1 MGKTLY
7 NLFNFLYPLAAGIV
21 SPVNEKARLW
31 LNGRRNIIQQLT
43 DAFETN
49 SSPVIWVHCAS
60 LGEFEQGRPLI
71 EQLKELHPSY
81 KILLTFFS
89 PSGYEVQKNYSK
101 ADYIFYLPVDTSSNA
116 KAFLN
121 ITKPSLILFIK
132 YEFWLYYLAEA
143 KQRNIPL
150 LLVSAIFRKDQP
162 FFKWYGNIH
171 RKMLSCFTHIF
182 TQDESSISLLQ
193 GIEIRETSVSG
204 DTRFDRVLTIAS
216 RFEPVTEM
224 EAFCKNHTVIVAG
237 STWLEDEEQ
246 LNHYVNTHP
255 AIRFVIAPHDIGKDR
270 LAECTQLFR
279 NALLFSQYKEQ
290 CSDDSSPASAVNT
303 IIIDNMGML
312 SRLYNYATITYVGG
326 AFGGDGV
333 HNVLEAAVYGKPVV
347 FGPVFD
353 KYLEAVELVDEGGAF
368 TVEDALELDK
378 TFDELLNDTAL
389 YEDAASASF
398 QYVQKK
404 AGATNAIILFIQ
416 EKRLLIN

>member
-1 MGKTLY
+1 MGKFLY
-7 NLFNFLYPLAAGIV
+7 KLFNFLYPLAAGIV

-31 LNGRRNIIQQLT
+31 LHGRKNIFPQLT
-43 DAFETN
+43 EAFAENT
-49 SSPVIWVHCAS
+49 SPVIWVHCAS

-71 EQLKELHPSY
+71 ERLKELYPSY

-89 PSGYEVQKNYSK
+89 PSGYEVQKKYAQ

-116 KAFLN
+116 KTFLN

-132 YEFWLYYLAEA
+132 YEFWFYYLTEA

-150 LLVSAIFRKDQP
+150 LLVSALFRKDQP

-171 RKMLSCFTHIF
+171 RKMLFCFTHIF
-182 TQDESSISLLQ
+182 TQEEGSTALLQ
-193 GIEIRETSVSG
+193 SIGIQEMSVSG

-216 RFEPVTEM
+216 RFEPVPEM
-224 EAFCKNHTVIVAG
+224 QAFCQDHTVIVAG

-246 LNHYVNTHP
+246 LYHYVNTH
-255 AIRFVIAPHDIGKDR
+255 ADIRFVIAPHDIGKDR

-279 NALLFSQYKEQ
+279 HAILFSQYKEQ
-290 CSDDSSPASAVNT
+290 GSNQSISASSANT
-303 IIIDNMGML
+303 IIIDNIGML
-312 SRLYNYATITYVGG
+312 SRLYKYATVTYVGG

-353 KYLEAVELVDEGGAF
+353 KYLEAVELVEEAGAF

-378 TFDELLNDTAL
+378 TFDELLNDAEL
-389 YEDAASASF
+389 YENAADASF

-404 AGATNAIILFIQ
+404 AGATNTITTFIQ